1 MHGDGPA
8 SLRRTRNITAGRTE
22 FVYTRPMVAC
32 RRRLASDP
40 QCLPIIIAD
49 LDIPE
54 GGAEGITSPRVAA
67 LAATSE

>member
-1 MHGDGPA
+1 MP
-8 SLRRTRNITAGRTE
+8 S
-22 FVYTRPMVAC
+22 Y
-32 RRRLASDP
+32 
-40 QCLPIIIAD
+40 QIAD

>member
-1 MHGDGPA
+1 MPP
-8 SLRRTRNITAGRTE
+8 
-22 FVYTRPMVAC
+22 Y
-32 RRRLASDP
+32 
-40 QCLPIIIAD
+40 QIAD